1 MIIDAHQHFWQY
13 DPVRHAWIDDT
24 MQRIRRDF
32 LPPELESIYR
42 SIGVDGC
49 VAVEADQSENETRY
63 LLGLADEYSFIKA
76 VVGWVDLRA
85 DLRTLEERLEFFS
98 GFTRLAGFRYLLQAE
113 EPERMLESSFIRG
126 IGALKKFGYTFDL
139 LIYPR
144 HLDAALKL
152 VRRFPDQP
160 FVVDHLAKTDI
171 KKNVMEP
178 WTSRI
183 RMLGEMDNV
192 WCKVSGMVTEAD
204 WNRWETEDLLPWL
217 DHVFVVFGT
226 QRLMFGSDW
235 PVCLLAGTYERVYS
249 AVANYVDSLSGEERR
264 NVMGLNAAR
273 FYSIHQ

>member
-160 FVVDHLAKTDI
+160 FVVDHLAKPDI